1 MGTNENMRMNETS
14 TPVAADLSES
24 WAGEMGARWLAHIKT
39 FEGMIAPIGAALMD
53 RASLT
58 AGQRVLDV
66 GCGGGVTTLA
76 AGRAVGPQGS
86 ALGLDIS
93 PDLIAR
99 ARLRAERAGVSNV
112 SFRCAD
118 AAREQAEGPAFD
130 RVISRFGSMFFAE
143 PNAAFSNLHGAIRP
157 GGRLDLA
164 VWAAPRDNLWMSAMV
179 AVVRDH
185 IDLPRAEPRAPGPFA
200 FEDPDYL
207 RDVLET
213 SGFRDMT
220 LEAWSADVPFAGPG
234 AACADAVAFA
244 LDGMAF
250 RDKVAT
256 LTRPERA
263 KLSQALGAFY
273 DRHATPDGIMM
284 PAKAWLVQAVV

>member
-1 MGTNENMRMNETS
+1 MNQTQPPLTSDPAEN
-14 TPVAADLSES
+14 
-24 WAGEMGARWLAHIKT
+24 WAGEMGARWLAHIET

-66 GCGGGVTTLA
+66 GCGGGVTTM
-76 AGRAVGPQGS
+76 AVGPRGS

-93 PDLIAR
+93 PGLIAR
-99 ARLRAERAGVSNV
+99 ARQRAETAGVSNV

-118 AAREQAEGPAFD
+118 AAERQPEGPVFE

-143 PNAAFSNLHGAIRP
+143 PYAAFGNLHDTIRP

-164 VWAAPRDNLWMSAMV
+164 VWAAPRENLWMSAMV

-185 IDLPRAEPRAPGPFA
+185 IDLPRPQPRAPGPFA

-213 SGFRDMT
+213 SGFRDIAF
-220 LEAWSADVPFAGPG
+220 EAWSADVPFAGPG

-250 RDKVAT
+250 RDKVAA
-256 LTRPERA
+256 LTARERA

-273 DRHATPDGIMM
+273 EGCATPDGIRM
-284 PAKAWLVQAVV
+284 PAKAWLVQAAV

>member
-1 MGTNENMRMNETS
+1 MNQTVTPLITDPSEN
-14 TPVAADLSES
+14 
-24 WAGEMGARWLAHIKT
+24 WAGEMGARWLSHIET

-53 RASLT
+53 QASLT
-58 AGQRVLDV
+58 DGERVLDV

-76 AGRAVGPQGS
+76 AGRAVGPLGS

-93 PDLIAR
+93 PDLVAR
-99 ARLRAERAGVSNV
+99 ARQRAEKAGVSNV
-112 SFRCAD
+112 SFRCGD
-118 AAREQAEGPAFD
+118 AAREQPEGPAFD
-130 RVISRFGSMFFAE
+130 RVVSRFGSMFFAE
-143 PNAAFSNLHGAIRP
+143 PYVAFRNLHGAIRP

-185 IDLPRAEPRAPGPFA
+185 IDLPRSEPRAPGPFA

-250 RDKVAT
+250 RDKVAA

-263 KLSQALGAFY
+263 KLSQALGALY
-273 DRHATPDGIMM
+273 DKHATPDGIMM

>member
-1 MGTNENMRMNETS
+1 MNQTLTPLIADPSEN
-14 TPVAADLSES
+14 
-24 WAGEMGARWLAHIKT
+24 WAGEMGARWLAHIDT

-76 AGRAVGPQGS
+76 AGRAVGPLGS

-99 ARLRAERAGVSNV
+99 ARQRVEMAGVSNV

-118 AAREQAEGPAFD
+118 AAGEKPEGRAFD

-143 PNAAFSNLHGAIRP
+143 PYAAFGNLHDAIRP

-164 VWAAPRDNLWMSAMV
+164 VWAAPRENLWMSAMV

-185 IDLPRAEPRAPGPFA
+185 IDLPRPEPRAPGPFA

-213 SGFRDMT
+213 SGFRDIT

-250 RDKVAT
+250 RDKVAA
-256 LTRPERA
+256 LTTPERA
-263 KLSQALGAFY
+263 RLSQALGAFY
-273 DRHATPDGIMM
+273 EGRATPDGIMM
-284 PAKAWLVQAVV
+284 PAKAWLVQAAV

>member
-1 MGTNENMRMNETS
+1 MNETV
-14 TPVAADLSES
+14 TPLITDPAEN
-24 WAGEMGARWLAHIKT
+24 WAGEMAARWLAHIKT
-39 FEGMIAPIGAALMD
+39 FEGMIAPIGTALMN

-76 AGRAVGPQGS
+76 AGCAVGPLGT

-99 ARLRAERAGVSNV
+99 ARQRAERAGMSNV

-118 AAREQAEGPAFD
+118 AAGEQPEGRVFD

-143 PNAAFSNLHGAIRP
+143 PYAAFRNLHGAIHP
-157 GGRLDLA
+157 GGRFDLA
-164 VWAAPRDNLWMSAMV
+164 VWAAPRENLWMSAMV

-185 IDLPRAEPRAPGPFA
+185 IDLPRSEPRAPGPFA

-234 AACADAVAFA
+234 ATCADAVAFA

-250 RDKVAT
+250 RDKVAA
-256 LTRPERA
+256 LTKPERA
-263 KLSQALGAFY
+263 KLSQALGALY
-273 DRHATPDGIMM
+273 DKHATPDGIMM